1 MMTQERLIEIQKKLA
16 MQFMQKVDVYH
27 YEKYRGILVVGH
39 GQALHPHNILAV
51 IPY

>member
-1 MMTQERLIEIQKKLA
+1 MTQEKLIEIQKKLA
-16 MQFMQKVDVYH
+16 GQFMQKVDVYC

-39 GQALHPHNILAV
+39 GQVFHPHNILAV

>member
-16 MQFMQKVDVYH
+16 SQFMQKVDVYH

>member
-16 MQFMQKVDVYH
+16 KQFMQKVDVYH
-27 YEKYRGILVVGH
+27 SEKHRGILVVGH

>member
-1 MMTQERLIEIQKKLA
+1 MTQGQLIEIQKKLA
-16 MQFMQKVDVYH
+16 GQFMQKVDVYQ

-39 GQALHPHNILAV
+39 GEALHPHNILAV